1 MDQLKQNL
9 LCEDVIN
16 PKFFFSTQIT
26 EEQENLLKKFVFDN
40 KDVFSRTTNDS
51 TGLIEA
57 SLSMPLMLIQK
68 LVQESKIFKNIYEDR
83 PKGANTEVKIL
94 LSARVI

>member
-40 KDVFSRTTNDS
+40 KDVFPRTTNDS

-68 LVQESKIFKNIYEDR
+68 TSPRKRNLQNIYEDR
-83 PKGANTEVKIL
+83 AKGANTEVKIL

>member
-1 MDQLKQNL
+1 VDQLKQNL

-40 KDVFSRTTNDS
+40 KDVFPRTTNDS

-68 LVQESKIFKNIYEDR
+68 LVQESEIFKTYMKTG
-83 PKGANTEVKIL
+83 PKVQTQK
-94 LSARVI
+94 

>member
-1 MDQLKQNL
+1 VGQLKQNL

-40 KDVFSRTTNDS
+40 KDVFPRTTNDS
-51 TGLIEA
+51 MGLIEA

-68 LVQESKIFKNIYEDR
+68 LVQESEIFKTYMKTG
-83 PKGANTEVKIL
+83 PKVQTQK
-94 LSARVI
+94 

>member
-1 MDQLKQNL
+1 MGQLKQNL

-40 KDVFSRTTNDS
+40 KDVFPRTTNDS

-68 LVQESKIFKNIYEDR
+68 LVQESEIFKTYMKTG
-83 PKGANTEVKIL
+83 PKVQTQK
-94 LSARVI
+94 

>member
-40 KDVFSRTTNDS
+40 KDVFPRTTNDS

-68 LVQESKIFKNIYEDR
+68 LVQESEIFKTYMKTG
-83 PKGANTEVKIL
+83 PKVQTQK
-94 LSARVI
+94 

>member
-1 MDQLKQNL
+1 VGQLKQNL

-40 KDVFSRTTNDS
+40 KDVFPRTTNDS
-51 TGLIEA
+51 MGLIEA

-68 LVQESKIFKNIYEDR
+68 LVQESKIFKTYMKTG
-83 PKGANTEVKIL
+83 PKVQTQK
-94 LSARVI
+94 